1 MSLGASFEPWYR
13 DTYRQLVTSMLAVS
27 GDHEIAA
34 EAADE
39 AFSRAWRHWDQVR
52 GMASPEGWTYR
63 VALNVL
69 RSQARR
75 RRVEE
80 RLLPRLVRRSEVS
93 APAGEVWELVRELPQ
108 RQRTAVVLR
117 YVADLDERHIAEAM
131 GVTRGTVASTL
142 AAARHA
148 LGLALEADVVAEER
162 T

>member
-1 MSLGASFEPWYR
+1 M
-13 DTYRQLVTSMLAVS
+13 SMLAVS

>member
-1 MSLGASFEPWYR
+1 M
-13 DTYRQLVTSMLAVS
+13 SMLAVS

-131 GVTRGTVASTL
+131 GVARGTVASTL